1 MEHAKHEE
9 SDVMPRSVDD
19 VPAGQEMHAWEL
31 EGGWV
36 VSESADGLGTLVL
49 GQGDESCSSRTHAAV
64 DGTLEIFVLRMSK
77 VALAIFAS

>member
-9 SDVMPRSVDD
+9 FEVMLRSVDD

-49 GQGDESCSSRTHAAV
+49 GQGNESCSRRTHAAA
-64 DGTLEIFVLRMSK
+64 DGALEIFVLRNSK
-77 VALAIFAS
+77 VALAVFAS

>member
-19 VPAGQEMHAWEL
+19 VPAGQEMHAWKL

-36 VSESADGLGTLVL
+36 VSESTDGLGRVVL

-64 DGTLEIFVLRMSK
+64 DGALEIFVLRMSK
-77 VALAIFAS
+77 VALAVFAS

>member
-19 VPAGQEMHAWEL
+19 VPAGQEMHAWKL

-36 VSESADGLGTLVL
+36 VSEKYRRSWQASLGT
-49 GQGDESCSSRTHAAV
+49 GG
-64 DGTLEIFVLRMSK
+64 
-77 VALAIFAS
+77 

>member
-9 SDVMPRSVDD
+9 SDVMPRSLDD
-19 VPAGQEMHAWEL
+19 VPAGQEMHSWKL

-49 GQGDESCSSRTHAAV
+49 GQGNESCSSRTHAAL
-64 DGTLEIFVLRMSK
+64 DGALEIFVVRMSK
-77 VALAIFAS
+77 VALAVFAS